1 MNIRK
6 ILIILST
13 AILLILFIFTSII
26 SYNTGKSYGVKNA
39 EEIRITNAKLTEIHK
54 KKPKSVFVKRVK
66 NTNIKNSFNSSG
78 RVLSLN
84 NITITSEVQGI
95 LVGKNTF
102 KKGTELKKGMVIFSV
117 KNTDLQL
124 LINAKKSRFLS
135 LISSNLADIKLDFNE
150 EYNKWETFFNTIDL
164 NSKLPELP
172 KMNTTK
178 EKNYIISRSILA
190 EYLAI
195 KSDEEKLSK
204 YTVLAPFDGVIT
216 KSYSDVGGSVNPG
229 SPVVDFIRK
238 GEMEI
243 ELTVNTSEINFINIG
258 DPVIF
263 YDNEKEYTG
272 NITRKGTFVN
282 TNTQNI
288 SVFSSITAKKNK
300 LYNGM
305 YLEASILTKGSK
317 NAFRLPRRA
326 ILKDNKVFIV
336 DKKNKLRIKKVNII
350 TYQGDEAIIDNIDNN
365 ILVVIEPLINIK
377 PGTIIKPI
385 IK

>member
-6 ILIILST
+6 ILIIVST

-78 RVLSLN
+78 RVVSLN

-135 LISSNLADIKLDFNE
+135 LISSNLADIKLDFHK
-150 EYNKWETFFNTIDL
+150 EYNKWETFFNTINL

-216 KSYSDVGGSVNPG
+216 KSYSDVGASVNPG

-288 SVFSSITAKKNK
+288 SVFSSITANKNR

-305 YLEASILTKGSK
+305 YLEASILTKESK

-326 ILKDNKVFIV
+326 ILKDDKVFIV
-336 DKKNKLRIKKVNII
+336 DKKNKLRIKRVNII